1 MLGKKM
7 NQSAVQTAMDE
18 MVRLNRSAATAR
30 AADSVAMPLRQRCCA
45 CFRCPLHGRSRA
57 KAWWLECSMP

>member
-18 MVRLNRSAATAR
+18 MVRLNRSQP
-30 AADSVAMPLRQRCCA
+30 ADSVAMSLRQRCCA
-45 CFRCPLHGRSRA
+45 CFRCPLRGRSRA